1 MSIYAILL
9 LIILLYVY
17 ISYYYRYP
25 PNTKILQ
32 AESDTLD
39 TNLLY
44 DKHPI
49 ILLQNSKTLEDLK
62 KSYFTYLIA
71 DSKPVIKISEWN
83 KNKYKYL
90 LIQPTTACEIHIL
103 PANKKL
109 TDDETLITL
118 QLNPSQVLILPFHW
132 QFYTDTTIN
141 TIGIHDYLSYFLP

>member
-1 MSIYAILL
+1 MSIYTFLL

-39 TNLLY
+39 SNLLY
-44 DKHPI
+44 EKHPI
-49 ILLQNSKTLEDLK
+49 ILLHNTKTLHELK
-62 KSYFTYLIA
+62 QIYFTYLIA
-71 DSKPVIKISEWN
+71 DSKPVIKIREWN

-90 LIQPTTACEIHIL
+90 MIQPIESCEIHIL
-103 PANKKL
+103 PANKVL

-132 QFYTDTTIN
+132 QFYTDTAIH

>member
-1 MSIYAILL
+1 MSIYVF
-9 LIILLYVY
+9 LIILVLLYVY

-25 PNTKILQ
+25 ANTKVLH
-32 AESDTLD
+32 ANSATLD

-49 ILLQNSKTLEDLK
+49 ILLQNSKSLEDLK
-62 KSYFTYLIA
+62 KSYFTYLIT

-90 LIQPTTACEIHIL
+90 LIQPTAACEIHTL

-118 QLNPSQVLILPFHW
+118 QLNSTQVLILPLHW
-132 QFYTDTTIN
+132 QFYTDCSIN
-141 TIGIHDYLSYFLP
+141 TLGIHDYISYFLP